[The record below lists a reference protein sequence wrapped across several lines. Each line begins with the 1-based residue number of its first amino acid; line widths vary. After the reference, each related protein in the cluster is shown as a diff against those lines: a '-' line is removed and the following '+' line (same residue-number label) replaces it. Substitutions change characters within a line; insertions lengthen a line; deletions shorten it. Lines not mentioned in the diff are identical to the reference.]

1 LNPLRLVSLE
11 LHGFK
16 SFADPQKLTFPVGMT
31 AVVGPNG
38 CGKSNISDSLAWVLG
53 EQRAS
58 LLRGAEMS
66 DVIFAG
72 AGQRKPMGMAEVK
85 LTLEM
90 PDPALPGASKEVVL
104 TRRLYRDTGSEYRVN
119 GRETRLKDVQDLL
132 LDTGLG
138 TRGYTFIQ
146 QGQID
151 LILSS
156 KPKDRRSLLEEAAG
170 ITRYKL
176 RRQEAEKRLDETK
189 SNLQRLEDILH
200 ELNKQMDSLRR
211 QAAKAKR
218 AAELDAEIR
227 GTQRVLLAGKAEE
240 LDHAKQAL
248 LDQLDQLERRVSEL
262 TAQASE
268 KASEVEH
275 LRLHLDELEQAQG
288 RRSRQVLGLEQRLTL
303 AEQER
308 GFQEERRREALEQ
321 KSRAVERMD
330 ELARRLE
337 EGSQALSN
345 LEAELAVAASALAAK
360 EALLGQSEEAV
371 AMALGALRHEEGGL
385 HELRRKKTEAVQA
398 AQQRQKQRLSF
409 QSQIAQLEGRLDALN
424 HEESVRAP
432 RLEGL
437 QTESAKHKG
446 MLEGQESQVEQGDEA
461 ATAQRRRVH
470 ELEEAT
476 RSLTQELHRT
486 QSELEA
492 AERKVRQLS
501 DLVTQAAGSLEIRK
515 GLAWLGDRGKKPA
528 LLSDLIRVD
537 EEVRPAFERVLGSW
551 LQTAACDMADLAASK
566 EAPGQLLL
574 APDTDAHSP
583 SAPFHCEPLRLG
595 VRWTGAVTPLRALI
609 DRTFRCSDEEL
620 PALAAKH
627 PDFGFVSPGF
637 VKLPYGPVQVGTAA
651 PAASPLKLRAELE
664 EAGVRRE
671 SLITALEELEER
683 HKRETMGA
691 REAHDR
697 LREIEEDLR
706 ISRLRRDQSKAQL
719 SSCDA
724 QLGEIRSAQERADT
738 LWEQIET
745 EIKRLQGLLREL
757 EEHPE
762 EAADVE
768 LEQALGEAE
777 TRVRGKQSEL
787 DGHREARLETA
798 RIRDSAWAGQ
808 DALQRQLQMHQRG
821 RFDLD
826 AERQRLDLEANEQG
840 EKAALAVSRLEELE
854 AETQKQLEE
863 RAALQSQ
870 MQEAQPLIEDA
881 GEHLRVRERNAR
893 ELQEALENARAQH
906 QECLVRSAQVQ
917 GSMEAMAKE
926 VELALGLE
934 VPAFLTSIT
943 EEERAAWA
951 EEGELVHQ
959 TRLSELQGKRLDLGG
974 VNPLAIQELA
984 EAEERLAFMGQQRG
998 DVFQAIEN
1006 LEKTISEINETSEQR
1021 FREAFDFINAKF
1033 QEVFREVFNGGSASL
1048 SLQDPKD
1055 LLECGIEIT
1064 AQPPGKTPK
1073 SLSLLSGGEK
1083 ALVAISLLI
1092 AIFHFKPSPFCVLDE
1107 IDAALDEA
1115 NVDRIARLLQKMKAD
1130 TQFIVITHQKPTM
1143 MAADTLYGVT
1153 QEEPGCSKLVSV
1165 QLKEA
1170 EQLV

>member
-1 LNPLRLVSLE
+1 MRLVSLE

-16 SFADPQKLTFPVGMT
+16 SFADPQKLAFPVGMT

-58 LLRGAEMS
+58 LLRGTEMA

-72 AGQRKPMGMAEVK
+72 TGQRKPMGMAEVK
-85 LTLEM
+85 LALEM
-90 PDPALPGASKEVVL
+90 PDPALPGATKEVTL
-104 TRRLYRDTGSEYRVN
+104 TRRLYRDTGSEYRIN
-119 GRETRLKDVQDLL
+119 GRDARLKDVQDLL

-151 LILSS
+151 LILST

-176 RRQEAEKRLDETK
+176 RRQEAEKRLEETK
-189 SNLQRLEDILH
+189 ANLQRLEDILH

-218 AAELDAEIR
+218 AAELDADIKA
-227 GTQRVLLAGKAEE
+227 TQRVLLAGKAEE
-240 LDHAKQAL
+240 LDQAKQAL
-248 LDQLDQLERRVSEL
+248 LDQLDQLERRVGEL

-308 GFQEERRREALEQ
+308 GFQEERRREAKDQ
-321 KSRAVERMD
+321 QGRAAERIE
-330 ELARRLE
+330 ELSKRLE
-337 EGSQALSN
+337 EGAQALAA
-345 LEAELAVAASALAAK
+345 LEASLAVATAALEAK
-360 EALLGQSEEAV
+360 ENLLSESEEAV
-371 AMALGALRHEEGGL
+371 ALALGALRHEEAGL
-385 HELRRKKTEAVQA
+385 HELRRKKADALQA
-398 AQQRQKQRLSF
+398 AQIRQKQRLSF
-409 QSQIAQLEGRLDALN
+409 QSQIAQLEGRLEALN

-437 QTESAKHKG
+437 QGESSKLKG
-446 MLEGQESQVEQGDEA
+446 MLEGQEHQVEQGDEA
-461 ATAQRRRVH
+461 ATSQRRRVH

-476 RSLTQELHRT
+476 RGLTQELHRT
-486 QSELEA
+486 QSELESI
-492 AERKVRQLS
+492 EREARQLT
-501 DLVTQAAGSLEIRK
+501 DLVAQSAGSVEIRK
-515 GLAWLGDRGKKPA
+515 GLGWMAERGKKVSVMSDLLRVEESHRPA
-528 LLSDLIRVD
+528 L
-537 EEVRPAFERVLGSW
+537 ERLLGVW
-551 LQTAACDMADLAASK
+551 LQTASCDSADLLASK
-566 EAPGQLLL
+566 DAPGQLLL

-583 SAPFHCEPLRLG
+583 AAPIHCEPLRLG
-595 VRWTGAVTPLRALI
+595 VRWVGASTPLRALI
-609 DRTFRCSDEEL
+609 DRTFRCGDEEFA
-620 PALAAKH
+620 ALASKH
-627 PDFGFVSPGF
+627 SDLGFVSPSF
-637 VKLPYGPVQVGTAA
+637 VKLPYGPVQVGVAA
-651 PAASPLKLRAELE
+651 PAASPLKLRAELD
-664 EAGVRRE
+664 EAKAKRE
-671 SLITALEELEER
+671 SLITSLEELEER
-683 HKRETMGA
+683 HKRETLQA

-706 ISRLRRDQSKAQL
+706 VSRLRRDQTKAQL
-719 SSCDA
+719 SSCEA
-724 QLGEIRSAQERADT
+724 QLGEINAAQQRADT

-745 EIKRLQGLLREL
+745 EIKRLQGLLREI

-762 EAADVE
+762 EAADIE
-768 LEQALGEAE
+768 LDQAHAEAE

-787 DGHREARLETA
+787 DGHREARLEVA
-798 RIRDSAWAGQ
+798 RVRDSAWAEK

-821 RFDLD
+821 RFDVES
-826 AERQRLDLEANEQG
+826 ERQRLELETKELSD
-840 EKAALAVSRLEELE
+840 KAALAEARLQELE

-863 RAALQSQ
+863 RAALQAQ
-870 MQEAQPLIEDA
+870 MQEAQPQIEDA
-881 GEHLRVRERNAR
+881 AEHLRVQERNGR
-893 ELQEALENARAQH
+893 EFQEALENARAQH
-906 QECLVRSAQVQ
+906 QECLIRAAQVQ
-917 GSMEAMAKE
+917 GSMEALGKE

-934 VPAFLTSIT
+934 VPAFLSSIS
-943 EEERAAWA
+943 EEERAAWT
-951 EEGELVHQ
+951 EEGEIVHQ

-984 EAEERLAFMGQQRG
+984 EAEERLAFMGEQRG
-998 DVFQAIEN
+998 DVIQAIEN

-1021 FREAFDFINAKF
+1021 FREAFEFINAKF
-1033 QEVFREVFNGGSASL
+1033 TDVFREVFNGGTASL

-1107 IDAALDEA
+1107 IDAPLDEA
-1115 NVDRIARLLQKMKAD
+1115 NVERIARLLQKMKAD

>member
-1 LNPLRLVSLE
+1 MRLVSLE

-58 LLRGAEMS
+58 LLRGTEMA

-72 AGQRKPMGMAEVK
+72 TGQRKPMGMAEVK

-90 PDPALPGASKEVVL
+90 PDAALPGAAKEVVL

-189 SNLQRLEDILH
+189 ANLQRLEDILH

-218 AAELDAEIR
+218 AAELDADIKA
-227 GTQRVLLAGKAEE
+227 TQRVLLAGKAEE
-240 LDHAKQAL
+240 LDHAKQSL
-248 LDQLDQLERRVSEL
+248 MDQLDQMERRVGEL

-303 AEQER
+303 NEQER
-308 GFQEERRREALEQ
+308 GFQEERRRDSKDQA
-321 KSRAVERMD
+321 SRAQERME

-337 EGSQALSN
+337 EGSQALAN
-345 LEAELAVAASALAAK
+345 LEAELALAASALEAK
-360 EALLGQSEEAV
+360 EALLAESEEAV
-371 AMALGALRHEEGGL
+371 ALALGALRHEEGAL
-385 HELRRKKTEAVQA
+385 NELRRRKAEAIQA
-398 AQQRQKQRLSF
+398 AQVRQKQRLSF

-437 QTESAKHKG
+437 QSESAKLKG
-446 MLEGQESQVEQGDEA
+446 MLEGQETQVEQGDEA

-470 ELEEAT
+470 EMEEAS
-476 RSLTQELHRT
+476 RALTQELHRT

-492 AERKVRQLS
+492 AERQTRQLS
-501 DLVTQAAGSLEIRK
+501 DLLSQVAGSLEIRK
-515 GLAWLGDRGKKPA
+515 GLAWLGDRGQKPA
-528 LLSDLIRVD
+528 LLSDLLRV
-537 EEVRPAFERVLGSW
+537 EEASRPALERLLGAW
-551 LQTAACDMADLAASK
+551 LQTAACTTADLLASK

-574 APDTDAHSP
+574 APDTDVHSP
-583 SAPFHCEPLRLG
+583 AAPMHCEPLRLG
-595 VRWTGAVTPLRALI
+595 IRWTGATTPLRALI

-620 PALAAKH
+620 ASLASKH
-627 PDFGFVSPGF
+627 ADLGFVSPSF

-651 PAASPLKLRAELE
+651 PEASPLKLRSELE
-664 EAGVRRE
+664 EAKSRRE
-671 SLITALEELEER
+671 GLITLVEELEER
-683 HKRETMGA
+683 HRTETLGA
-691 REAHDR
+691 REGHDR

-706 ISRLRRDQSKAQL
+706 LSRLRRDQTKAQL
-719 SSCDA
+719 SSSEA
-724 QLGEIRSAQERADT
+724 QLSEIRAAQERADT

-745 EIKRLQGLLREL
+745 EIKRLQALLREL

-768 LEQALGEAE
+768 LDQALAEGE
-777 TRVRGKQSEL
+777 TRARGKQSEL
-787 DGHREARLETA
+787 DGRREARLETA
-798 RIRDSAWAGQ
+798 RVRDSAWAAQ

-826 AERQRLDLEANEQG
+826 AERQRLELEAKEQG
-840 EKAALAVSRLEELE
+840 EKMTLASTRLEELE
-854 AETQKQLEE
+854 AETQKHLEE
-863 RAALQSQ
+863 RAALQAQ
-870 MQEAQPLIEDA
+870 MQEAQPQIEDA
-881 GEHLRVRERNAR
+881 TEHLRVQERNGR
-893 ELQEALENARAQH
+893 EFQEALENARAQH
-906 QECLVRSAQVQ
+906 QECLVRAAQVQ

-926 VELALGLE
+926 VELALGLD
-934 VPAFLTSIT
+934 VPGFLASIT
-943 EEERAAWA
+943 EEERASWA

-984 EAEERLAFMGQQRG
+984 EAEERLAFMGEQRG
-998 DVFQAIEN
+998 DVVQAIEN

-1033 QEVFREVFNGGSASL
+1033 TEVFREVFNGGTASL
-1048 SLQDPKD
+1048 SLQDAKD
-1055 LLECGIEIT
+1055 ILECGIEIT

-1107 IDAALDEA
+1107 IDAPLDEA

>member
-1 LNPLRLVSLE
+1 MRLVSLE

-16 SFADPQKLTFPVGMT
+16 SFADPQKLAFPVGMT

-104 TRRLYRDTGSEYRVN
+104 TRRLYRDTGSEYRIN
-119 GRETRLKDVQDLL
+119 GREARLKDVQDLL

-218 AAELDAEIR
+218 AAELDAELKA
-227 GTQRVLLAGKAEE
+227 TQRVLLAGKTEE
-240 LDHAKQAL
+240 LARAKQAL
-248 LDQLDQLERRVSEL
+248 LDQLDQMERRVGEL

-288 RRSRQVLGLEQRLTL
+288 RRSRQVLGLDQRLTL
-303 AEQER
+303 NEQER
-308 GFQEERRREALEQ
+308 GFQMERRREGQEQ
-321 KSRAVERMD
+321 QSRAAERME

-337 EGSQALSN
+337 EGSQALAA
-345 LEAELAVAASALAAK
+345 LEAQLALASSALEAK
-360 EALLGQSEEAV
+360 EALLAESEEAV
-371 AMALGALRHEEGGL
+371 ALAQGALRHEEAAH
-385 HELRRKKTEAVQA
+385 HELRRRKADAVQA
-398 AQQRQKQRLSF
+398 AQVRQKQRLAF
-409 QSQIAQLEGRLDALN
+409 HSQIAQLEGRLEALN

-432 RLEGL
+432 RLESL
-437 QTESAKHKG
+437 QIESSKLKG

-461 ATAQRRRVH
+461 VASQRRRVH

-476 RSLTQELHRT
+476 RALTQDLHRT

-492 AERKVRQLS
+492 MERQARHLT
-501 DLVTQAAGSLEIRK
+501 DLLAQSAGSLEIRK
-515 GLAWLGDRGKKPA
+515 GLGWLSEQGKKVA
-528 LLSDLIRVD
+528 LMSDLLRVD
-537 EEVRPAFERVLGSW
+537 EPYRPALERILGAW
-551 LQTAACDMADLAASK
+551 LQTAACETADLLFAK

-583 SAPFHCEPLRLG
+583 AAPMRCEPLRLG
-595 VRWTGAVTPLRALI
+595 VRWVGSATPLRALI

-627 PDFGFVSPGF
+627 VDLGFVSPAF
-637 VKLPYGPVQVGTAA
+637 VKLPYGPVQVGAAA
-651 PAASPLKLRAELE
+651 PAASPLKLRSELD
-664 EAGVRRE
+664 EAKARRE
-671 SLITALEELEER
+671 SLITALEEVEER
-683 HKRETMGA
+683 HKRDTLGA

-706 ISRLRRDQSKAQL
+706 ISRLRRDQSRAQL
-719 SSCDA
+719 SSCEA
-724 QLGEIRSAQERADT
+724 QLAEISAAQERADA

-745 EIKRLQGLLREL
+745 EIKRLQGLLREI

-762 EAADVE
+762 EAADIE
-768 LEQALGEAE
+768 LDQALGEAD
-777 TRVRGKQSEL
+777 TLVRGKQSEL
-787 DGHREARLETA
+787 DGRREARLEVA
-798 RIRDSAWAGQ
+798 RVRDSAWAEK
-808 DALQRQLQMHQRG
+808 DALQRQLQMHQRS
-821 RFDLD
+821 RFDVD
-826 AERQRLDLEANEQG
+826 AERQRLELESREQG
-840 EKAALAVSRLEELE
+840 EKAGLAESRLQELE
-854 AETQKQLEE
+854 AETQKQLQE
-863 RAALQSQ
+863 RSTLQAQ

-881 GEHLRVRERNAR
+881 AEHLRVQERNGR
-893 ELQEALENARAQH
+893 ELQEALENARAHH
-906 QECLVRSAQVQ
+906 QECLIRGAQIQ
-917 GSMEAMAKE
+917 GSMEALGKE

-934 VPAFLTSIT
+934 VPAFLSSISDQ
-943 EEERAAWA
+943 ERAAWSD
-951 EEGELVHQ
+951 EGELVHQ

-974 VNPLAIQELA
+974 VNPLAIQELS
-984 EAEERLAFMGQQRG
+984 EAEERLEFMGQQRG
-998 DVFQAIEN
+998 DVIQAIEN

-1021 FREAFDFINAKF
+1021 FQEAFDFINAKF
-1033 QEVFREVFNGGSASL
+1033 QEVFREVFNGGTASL

-1107 IDAALDEA
+1107 IDAPLDEA
-1115 NVDRIARLLQKMKAD
+1115 NVDRIARLLQKMKVD

-1165 QLKEA
+1165 QLREA

>member
-1 LNPLRLVSLE
+1 MRLVSLE

-72 AGQRKPMGMAEVK
+72 AGQRRPMGMAEVK

-119 GRETRLKDVQDLL
+119 GREARLKDVQDLL

-176 RRQEAEKRLDETK
+176 RRQEAERRLDETK
-189 SNLQRLEDILH
+189 ANLQRLEDILH

-211 QAAKAKR
+211 QAAKARR
-218 AAELDAEIR
+218 AAELDAEMR
-227 GTQRVLLAGKAEE
+227 ATQRVLLAGKAEE
-240 LDHAKQAL
+240 LDHAKQGLLDL
-248 LDQLDQLERRVSEL
+248 LDQMERRVSEL

-308 GFQEERRREALEQ
+308 GFQEERRREAQEQ
-321 KSRAVERMD
+321 KARAVERAD

-337 EGSQALSN
+337 EGGQALSN
-345 LEAELAVAASALAAK
+345 LEAELALAASALAAK
-360 EALLGQSEEAV
+360 EALLAQSEEAV
-371 AMALGALRHEEGGL
+371 AIALGALRHEEGGL
-385 HELRRKKTEAVQA
+385 NELRRRKAEAIQA

-437 QTESAKHKG
+437 QVESTKLKG
-446 MLEGQESQVEQGDEA
+446 TLEGQEFQVEQGDEA
-461 ATAQRRRVH
+461 AAAQRRRVH
-470 ELEEAT
+470 ALEEAS

-492 AERKVRQLS
+492 AERQVRQLS
-501 DLVTQAAGSLEIRK
+501 DLVAQAAGSLEIRK
-515 GLAWLGDRGKKPA
+515 GLAWLGDRGKKPP

-551 LQTAACDMADLAASK
+551 MQSAACGMTDLAASK
-566 EAPGQLLL
+566 GAPGQLLL

-583 SAPFHCEPLRLG
+583 AAPFHCEPLRLG
-595 VRWTGAVTPLRALI
+595 VRWTGTVTPLRALI
-609 DRTFRCSDEEL
+609 DRTFRCSDEEF

-627 PDFGFVSPGF
+627 PELAFVSPAF
-637 VKLPYGPVQVGTAA
+637 VKLPYGPVQVGEAA
-651 PAASPLKLRAELE
+651 PAASPLKLRVELE

-683 HKRETMGA
+683 HKRETLGA
-691 REAHDR
+691 REAMTACAR
-697 LREIEEDLR
+697 SKRTCASPAFAATRAGPSSPPAKPSSERSAPLRSGR
-706 ISRLRRDQSKAQL
+706 TRSGNRSRPRSSASKACSGSWKSTRRKRRMWNWSRPMARPRSACAGSNRSWMGIVKPGSRPRGSETAPGPRRTPCSASSRCTSAGVSILTPSASVLAWRRTSRERKALWPRRDWRSWKRRAR
-719 SSCDA
+719 SSW
-724 QLGEIRSAQERADT
+724 RSA
-738 LWEQIET
+738 
-745 EIKRLQGLLREL
+745 
-757 EEHPE
+757 
-762 EAADVE
+762 
-768 LEQALGEAE
+768 
-777 TRVRGKQSEL
+777 
-787 DGHREARLETA
+787 
-798 RIRDSAWAGQ
+798 
-808 DALQRQLQMHQRG
+808 G
-821 RFDLD
+821 RC
-826 AERQRLDLEANEQG
+826 RPRC
-840 EKAALAVSRLEELE
+840 K
-854 AETQKQLEE
+854 
-863 RAALQSQ
+863 
-870 MQEAQPLIEDA
+870 
-881 GEHLRVRERNAR
+881 
-893 ELQEALENARAQH
+893 
-906 QECLVRSAQVQ
+906 
-917 GSMEAMAKE
+917 
-926 VELALGLE
+926 
-934 VPAFLTSIT
+934 
-943 EEERAAWA
+943 
-951 EEGELVHQ
+951 
-959 TRLSELQGKRLDLGG
+959 
-974 VNPLAIQELA
+974 
-984 EAEERLAFMGQQRG
+984 
-998 DVFQAIEN
+998 
-1006 LEKTISEINETSEQR
+1006 
-1021 FREAFDFINAKF
+1021 
-1033 QEVFREVFNGGSASL
+1033 
-1048 SLQDPKD
+1048 
-1055 LLECGIEIT
+1055 
-1064 AQPPGKTPK
+1064 
-1073 SLSLLSGGEK
+1073 
-1083 ALVAISLLI
+1083 
-1092 AIFHFKPSPFCVLDE
+1092 KPS
-1107 IDAALDEA
+1107 
-1115 NVDRIARLLQKMKAD
+1115 R
-1130 TQFIVITHQKPTM
+1130 
-1143 MAADTLYGVT
+1143 
-1153 QEEPGCSKLVSV
+1153 
-1165 QLKEA
+1165 
-1170 EQLV
+1170 